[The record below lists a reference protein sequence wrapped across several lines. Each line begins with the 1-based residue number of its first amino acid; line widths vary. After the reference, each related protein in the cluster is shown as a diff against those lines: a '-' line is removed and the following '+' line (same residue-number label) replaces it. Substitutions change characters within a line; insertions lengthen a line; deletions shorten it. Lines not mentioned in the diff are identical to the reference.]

1 MSDTAVVRLLLF
13 RVGSLVCAADV
24 DMVREILPSLESTRI
39 PGAMPFVSG
48 LVNVRGQLVT
58 VVEGWRAL
66 GQPEPSRDGEA
77 GAAGGTTVL
86 VQVGGGHKVIG
97 LTVDEVVD
105 LLTVETHTLE
115 PRQALAG
122 VDPILIRAVGR
133 RGGSLFV
140 VLDTDALL
148 APILS

>member
-1 MSDTAVVRLLLF
+1 
-13 RVGSLVCAADV
+13 
-24 DMVREILPSLESTRI
+24 
-39 PGAMPFVSG
+39 
-48 LVNVRGQLVT
+48 
-58 VVEGWRAL
+58 
-66 GQPEPSRDGEA
+66 
-77 GAAGGTTVL
+77 

-105 LLTVETHTLE
+105 LLTVDTNTLE

-133 RGGSLFV
+133 RGDSLFV